1 MTTATGTGI
10 KADARML
17 VESLADDAT
26 WDDFVALVKL
36 RALLEERLAESD
48 RGDLV
53 SHEEIKRRFGLPA

>member
-10 KADARML
+10 RADARLL

-36 RALLEERLAESD
+36 RALLEERLAQCD
-48 RGDLV
+48 RGEVISMAEL
-53 SHEEIKRRFGLPA
+53 ERRLGIAE